1 MRICACTVI
10 KNELE
15 YLDDWLK
22 YNLELGI
29 DKIFIVEDV
38 GSVSHDNIVG
48 NYSDDVIVLDI
59 PFDEDD
65 FKNSHYRVRQPW
77 YFSKMFEYIRGLN
90 EYDWCFMIDIDEYIT
105 LTENI
110 PLKDFLSQY
119 SEYSELIL
127 YWKNYGA
134 NGHIE
139 KPDYSK
145 VNTYREYYNKECGYS
160 DMDSKYHL
168 FMKKAVNLNK
178 IPSSYR
184 VGLHFHSTAAYTK
197 TNFQKGIHTPCYE
210 RAYLAHYI
218 TKSWEEYK
226 WKLLARG
233 MCCKNHRKIDD
244 FFEMNK
250 DMLHLKDK
258 CI

>member
-10 KNELE
+10 KNEHE
-15 YLDDWLK
+15 YLEDWLK
-22 YNLELGI
+22 YNIKLGV
-29 DKIFIVEDV
+29 DKIFIVEDI
-38 GSVSHDNIVG
+38 GSVSHNNIVG
-48 NYSDDVIVLDI
+48 KFPDNVVILDI
-59 PFDEDD
+59 LFNESD
-65 FKNSHYRVRQPW
+65 FNKFHCRTHQLW
-77 YFSKMFEYIRGLN
+77 YLTKMFKYIRALN
-90 EYDWCFMIDIDEYIT
+90 EYDWCFIIDIDEYIT
-105 LTENI
+105 LTEKI
-110 PLKDFLSQY
+110 TLKDFLSQY
-119 SEYSELIL
+119 NDYSELIL

-145 VNTYREYYNKECGYS
+145 VNSYREYYTKECGYS
-160 DMDSKYHL
+160 DMDSRCHI

-178 IPSSYR
+178 IPLSYH
-184 VGLHFHSTAAYTK
+184 VSLHFHSMATYIK

-226 WKLLARG
+226 WKLLTRG